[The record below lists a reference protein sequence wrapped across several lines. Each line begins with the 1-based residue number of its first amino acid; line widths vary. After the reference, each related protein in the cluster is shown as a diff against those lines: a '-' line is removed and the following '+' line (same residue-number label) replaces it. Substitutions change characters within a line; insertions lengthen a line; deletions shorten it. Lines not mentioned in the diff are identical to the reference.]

1 MRFNVL
7 NHTEVWFN
15 QMRPDTWYLVSP
27 FDTVNLNT
35 FAKVQGYTFR
45 IMYKFQGCTFIIKS
59 KIEDYIALIL

>member
-1 MRFNVL
+1 MWFNVL
-7 NHTEVWFN
+7 NHTEVWCN
-15 QMRPDTWYLVSP
+15 QMRPDTKLVSP

-45 IMYKFQGCTFIIKS
+45 IMSKFQGCTFIIKS